1 MTKRTLVA
9 VALCALLG
17 GVAEGQDQSS
27 DQKRADA
34 AAQQN
39 ARGAAL
45 LKEGKFD
52 EAAAELQKAAEAA
65 PKSAVIQ
72 SNLGYAYD
80 KQGRTDEAVAAY
92 RKALEL
98 EPANAL
104 VRNNLANLY
113 SKQGLYD
120 DAIRELE
127 DLVQRDP
134 ANSTAKANLESVL
147 KNKTI
152 TKERTDQTATAVQGA
167 EAKPQDPQAAYN
179 AARVYARL
187 GDTEQALTWL
197 TKALDLGYD
206 KIDYL
211 SLDPSLV
218 NLKKDPRFLK
228 LLEERRPAR

>member
-1 MTKRTLVA
+1 VKKLALIALT
-9 VALCALLG
+9 LCALLPG
-17 GVAEGQDQSS
+17 AARGQN
-27 DQKRADA
+27 KAADA

-45 LKEGKFD
+45 LKDGKFE
-52 EAAAELQKAAEAA
+52 EAVAELQKAADAA
-65 PKSAVIQ
+65 PTSAVIQ
-72 SNLGYAYD
+72 SNLAYAYD
-80 KQGRTDEAVAAY
+80 RQGRTEEAVAAY

-98 EPANAL
+98 DPKNTI

-113 SKQGLYD
+113 SKQGLYE
-120 DAIRELE
+120 DAAREYE

-134 ANSTAKANLESVL
+134 GNTTAKANLDAMV
-147 KNKTI
+147 KNKTVLQER
-152 TKERTDQTATAVQGA
+152 KEQVSSALQGA
-167 EAKPQDPQAAYN
+167 DSKPKDPQAAYN

-187 GDTEQALTWL
+187 GDADQALTWL
-197 TKALDLGYD
+197 NKALDLGYD
-206 KIDYL
+206 QFDYL

>member
-1 MTKRTLVA
+1 VKKLALIALT
-9 VALCALLG
+9 LCALLPG
-17 GVAEGQDQSS
+17 AACGQD
-27 DQKRADA
+27 KAAADA

-45 LKEGKFD
+45 VKEGKFE
-52 EAAAELQKAAEAA
+52 EAAVELQKAAEAS

-72 SNLGYAYD
+72 SNLAYAYD
-80 KQGRTDEAVAAY
+80 RQGRIDEAVATY

-98 EPANAL
+98 DPANTSA
-104 VRNNLANLY
+104 RNNLANLY

-120 DAIRELE
+120 DAARELE
-127 DLVQRDP
+127 DVVQRDP
-134 ANSTAKANLESVL
+134 ANATAKANLESVL

-152 TKERTDQTATAVQGA
+152 SQEKKEQASSAVQTADS
-167 EAKPQDPQAAYN
+167 KPQDPQAAYN

-187 GDTEQALTWL
+187 GDADQAFAWL
-197 TKALDLGYD
+197 NKALDLGYD
-206 KIDYL
+206 QFDYL

-218 NLKKDPRFLK
+218 SLKKDPRFLK

>member
-1 MTKRTLVA
+1 VKKLALVA
-9 VALCALLG
+9 LTLCALLPG
-17 GVAEGQDQSS
+17 AARGQD
-27 DQKRADA
+27 KAADA

-45 LKEGKFD
+45 LKEGKFE

-65 PKSAVIQ
+65 PKSAIIQ
-72 SNLGYAYD
+72 SNLGYALD
-80 KQGRTDEAVAAY
+80 RQGRIDEAVAAY

-98 EPANAL
+98 DPENAI

-113 SKQGLYD
+113 SKQGLND
-120 DAIRELE
+120 DAARELE

-134 ANSTAKANLESVL
+134 GNATAKANLESAL
-147 KNKTI
+147 KNKTVSQD
-152 TKERTDQTATAVQGA
+152 KQNEVSTAVQA
-167 EAKPQDPQAAYN
+167 ADAKPKDPQAAYN

-187 GDTEQALTWL
+187 GDADQALVWL
-197 TKALDLGYD
+197 NKALDLGYD
-206 KIDYL
+206 QLDYL

-218 NLKKDPRFLK
+218 SLKKDPRFLK

>member
-1 MTKRTLVA
+1 MKKLALIALT
-9 VALCALLG
+9 LCALLPG
-17 GVAEGQDQSS
+17 AARGQN
-27 DQKRADA
+27 KAADA

-45 LKEGKFD
+45 LKDGKFE
-52 EAAAELQKAAEAA
+52 EAVAELQKAADAA
-65 PKSAVIQ
+65 PTSAVIQ
-72 SNLGYAYD
+72 SNLAYAYD
-80 KQGRTDEAVAAY
+80 RQGKTEEAVAAY

-98 EPANAL
+98 DPKNTI

-113 SKQGLYD
+113 SKQGLYE
-120 DAIRELE
+120 DAAREYE

-134 ANSTAKANLESVL
+134 GNTTAKANLDAMV
-147 KNKTI
+147 KNKTVLQER
-152 TKERTDQTATAVQGA
+152 KEQVSSALQGA
-167 EAKPQDPQAAYN
+167 DAKPKDPQAAYN

-187 GDTEQALTWL
+187 GDADQALTWL
-197 TKALDLGYD
+197 NKALDLGYD
-206 KIDYL
+206 QFDYL

>member
-1 MTKRTLVA
+1 MKKVALVA
-9 VALCALLG
+9 LTLCALLPG
-17 GVAEGQDQSS
+17 AARGQN
-27 DQKRADA
+27 KAADA

-45 LKEGKFD
+45 LKDGKFE
-52 EAAAELQKAAEAA
+52 EAVAELQKAADAA
-65 PKSAVIQ
+65 PTSAVIQ
-72 SNLGYAYD
+72 SNLAYAYD
-80 KQGRTDEAVAAY
+80 RQGKTEEAVAAY

-98 EPANAL
+98 DPKNTI

-113 SKQGLYD
+113 SKQGLYE
-120 DAIRELE
+120 DAAREYE

-134 ANSTAKANLESVL
+134 GNATAKTNLDAMV
-147 KNKTI
+147 KNKAVLLEK
-152 TKERTDQTATAVQGA
+152 KEQTSSAVQGA
-167 EAKPQDPQAAYN
+167 DSKPKDPQAAYN

-187 GDTEQALTWL
+187 GDADQALTWL
-197 TKALDLGYD
+197 NKALDLGYD
-206 KIDYL
+206 QFDYL

>member
-1 MTKRTLVA
+1 MKKLALIALT
-9 VALCALLG
+9 LCALLPG
-17 GVAEGQDQSS
+17 AARGQN
-27 DQKRADA
+27 KAADA

-45 LKEGKFD
+45 LKDGKFD
-52 EAAAELQKAAEAA
+52 EAVAELQKAADAA
-65 PKSAVIQ
+65 PTSAVIQ
-72 SNLGYAYD
+72 SNLAYAYD
-80 KQGRTDEAVAAY
+80 RQGRTEEAVAAY

-98 EPANAL
+98 DPKNTI

-113 SKQGLYD
+113 SKQGLYE
-120 DAIRELE
+120 DAAREYE

-134 ANSTAKANLESVL
+134 GNTSAKANLDAMV
-147 KNKTI
+147 KNKTVLQ
-152 TKERTDQTATAVQGA
+152 ERKDQTFSAVQGA
-167 EAKPQDPQAAYN
+167 DAKPKDPQAAYN

-187 GDTEQALTWL
+187 GDADQALTWL
-197 TKALDLGYD
+197 NKALDLGYD
-206 KIDYL
+206 QFDYL

>member
-1 MTKRTLVA
+1 VKKAALIALT
-9 VALCALLG
+9 LCALLPG
-17 GVAEGQDQSS
+17 AARGQN
-27 DQKRADA
+27 KAADA

-45 LKEGKFD
+45 LKDGKFE
-52 EAAAELQKAAEAA
+52 EAVAELQKAADAA
-65 PKSAVIQ
+65 PTSAVIQ
-72 SNLGYAYD
+72 SNLAYAYD
-80 KQGRTDEAVAAY
+80 RQGKTEEAVAAY

-98 EPANAL
+98 DPKNTI

-113 SKQGLYD
+113 SKQGLYE
-120 DAIRELE
+120 DAAREYE

-134 ANSTAKANLESVL
+134 GNTAAKANLDAMV
-147 KNKTI
+147 KNKTVLQER
-152 TKERTDQTATAVQGA
+152 KEQTSSALQGA
-167 EAKPQDPQAAYN
+167 DSKPKDPQAAYN

-187 GDTEQALTWL
+187 GDADQALSWL
-197 TKALDLGYD
+197 NKALDLGYD
-206 KIDYL
+206 QFDYL

>member
-1 MTKRTLVA
+1 VRKVA
-9 VALCALLG
+9 LIALTLCALLPG
-17 GVAEGQDQSS
+17 AARGQN
-27 DQKRADA
+27 KAADA

-45 LKEGKFD
+45 LKDGKFE
-52 EAAAELQKAAEAA
+52 EAAAELQKAADAA
-65 PKSAVIQ
+65 PTSAVIQ
-72 SNLGYAYD
+72 SNLAYAYD
-80 KQGRTDEAVAAY
+80 RQGKTEEAVAAY

-98 EPANAL
+98 DPKNTI

-113 SKQGLYD
+113 SKQGLYE
-120 DAIRELE
+120 DAAREYE

-134 ANSTAKANLESVL
+134 GNATAKANLDAMV
-147 KNKTI
+147 KNKTVLQ
-152 TKERTDQTATAVQGA
+152 ERKDQTSSAVQGA
-167 EAKPQDPQAAYN
+167 DSKPKDPQAAYN

-187 GDTEQALTWL
+187 GDADQALTWL
-197 TKALDLGYD
+197 NKALDLGYD
-206 KIDYL
+206 QFDYL

>member
-1 MTKRTLVA
+1 MKKVA
-9 VALCALLG
+9 LIALTLCALLPG
-17 GVAEGQDQSS
+17 AARGQN
-27 DQKRADA
+27 KAADA

-45 LKEGKFD
+45 LKDGKFE
-52 EAAAELQKAAEAA
+52 EAVAELQKAADAA
-65 PKSAVIQ
+65 PTSAVIQ
-72 SNLGYAYD
+72 SNLAYAYD
-80 KQGRTDEAVAAY
+80 RQGRTEEAVAAY

-98 EPANAL
+98 DPKNTI

-113 SKQGLYD
+113 SKQGLYE
-120 DAIRELE
+120 DAAREYE

-134 ANSTAKANLESVL
+134 DNTTAKANLDAMV
-147 KNKTI
+147 KNKTVLQER
-152 TKERTDQTATAVQGA
+152 KEQVSSALQGA
-167 EAKPQDPQAAYN
+167 DSKPKDPQAAYN

-187 GDTEQALTWL
+187 GDADQALTWL
-197 TKALDLGYD
+197 NKALDLGYD
-206 KIDYL
+206 QFDYL

>member
-1 MTKRTLVA
+1 VKRLALIALT
-9 VALCALLG
+9 LCALLPG
-17 GVAEGQDQSS
+17 AARGQD
-27 DQKRADA
+27 KAAAA

-45 LKEGKFD
+45 LKEGKFE
-52 EAAAELQKAAEAA
+52 EAVAELQKAAEAA

-72 SNLGYAYD
+72 SNLAYAYD
-80 KQGRTDEAVAAY
+80 RQGKTDEAVAAY

-98 EPANAL
+98 DPGNTI
-104 VRNNLANLY
+104 VRNNLANIY

-120 DAIRELE
+120 DATRELE

-134 ANSTAKANLESVL
+134 ANATAKANLESAL
-147 KNKTI
+147 KNKAVLQ
-152 TKERTDQTATAVQGA
+152 ERQDQVSSALQGA
-167 EAKPQDPQAAYN
+167 DAQPNDPRAAYN

-187 GDTEQALTWL
+187 GDADQAITWL
-197 TKALDLGYD
+197 TKAFDLGYD
-206 KIDYL
+206 QFDYL
-211 SLDPSLV
+211 SLDPSLA

>member
-1 MTKRTLVA
+1 MKKL
-9 VALCALLG
+9 ALIALITCALLPG
-17 GVAEGQDQSS
+17 AARGQNKS
-27 DQKRADA
+27 ADT

-45 LKEGKFD
+45 LKEGKFE
-52 EAAAELQKAAEAA
+52 EAAAELEKAAEAA

-72 SNLGYAYD
+72 SNLAYAYD
-80 KQGRTDEAVAAY
+80 RQGRTEDAVAAY

-98 EPANAL
+98 DPANTI

-113 SKQGLYD
+113 SKQGQYD
-120 DAIRELE
+120 DAARELE

-134 ANSTAKANLESVL
+134 GNATAKANLEAMQ
-147 KNKTI
+147 KNKAVLQ
-152 TKERTDQTATAVQGA
+152 ERKDQVSSAVQGA
-167 EAKPQDPQAAYN
+167 DAKPKDPQAAYN

-187 GDTEQALTWL
+187 GDNDQALTWL
-197 TKALDLGYD
+197 NKALDLGYD
-206 KIDYL
+206 QFDYL
-211 SLDPSLV
+211 SLDPSMV

>member
-1 MTKRTLVA
+1 M
-9 VALCALLG
+9 LCALLG
-17 GVAEGQDQSS
+17 GAAQGQDKSAV
-27 DQKRADA
+27 QKRADA

-45 LKEGKFD
+45 LKDGKFE
-52 EAAAELQKAAEAA
+52 EAATELQKAAEAA

-80 KQGRTDEAVAAY
+80 RQGRADEAVAAY

-98 EPANAL
+98 DPANAIA
-104 VRNNLANLY
+104 RNNLANLY

-120 DAIRELE
+120 DAARELE

-134 ANSTAKANLESVL
+134 ANATAKANLESVV
-147 KNKTI
+147 KNKAVTQ
-152 TKERTDQTATAVQGA
+152 ERQDQISGALKGA
-167 EAKPQDPQAAYN
+167 EAKPDDPRSAYD

-187 GDTEQALTWL
+187 GDADQAMAWL

-206 KIDYL
+206 KLDYL
-211 SLDPSLV
+211 SLDPSLSS
-218 NLKKDPRFLK
+218 LKKDPRFLK
-228 LLEERRPAR
+228 LLEERRAPR

>member
-1 MTKRTLVA
+1 VKRLALVA
-9 VALCALLG
+9 LTLCALLPG
-17 GVAEGQDQSS
+17 AARGQD
-27 DQKRADA
+27 KAADA

-45 LKEGKFD
+45 IKEGKFE
-52 EAAAELQKAAEAA
+52 EAAAELEKAAEAS
-65 PKSAVIQ
+65 PKSAVVQ
-72 SNLGYAYD
+72 SNLAYAYD
-80 KQGRTDEAVAAY
+80 RQGRVEEAVAAY

-98 EPANAL
+98 DPANAI

-113 SKQGLYD
+113 SKQGNYD
-120 DAIRELE
+120 DAAKEFE

-134 ANSTAKANLESVL
+134 GNATAKASLESAL

-152 TKERTDQTATAVQGA
+152 AQDKNDQISSAAQA
-167 EAKPQDPQAAYN
+167 ADAKPKDPQAAYN

-187 GDTEQALTWL
+187 GDADQALVWL
-197 TKALDLGYD
+197 NKALDLGYD
-206 KIDYL
+206 QFDYL

-218 NLKKDPRFLK
+218 SLRKDPRFLK

>member
-1 MTKRTLVA
+1 MKKLVLIA
-9 VALCALLG
+9 LTLCALLPG
-17 GVAEGQDQSS
+17 AARGQN
-27 DQKRADA
+27 KAADA

-45 LKEGKFD
+45 LKDGKVE
-52 EAAAELQKAAEAA
+52 EAVVELQKAADAA
-65 PKSAVIQ
+65 PTSAVIQ
-72 SNLGYAYD
+72 SNLAYAYD
-80 KQGRTDEAVAAY
+80 RQGRTDEAVAAY

-98 EPANAL
+98 DPKNAI

-113 SKQGLYD
+113 SKQGLYE
-120 DAIRELE
+120 DAAREYE

-134 ANSTAKANLESVL
+134 GNATAKANLDAML
-147 KNKTI
+147 KNKTVLQER
-152 TKERTDQTATAVQGA
+152 KEQVSSALQGA
-167 EAKPQDPQAAYN
+167 DAKPKDPQAAYN

-187 GDTEQALTWL
+187 GDADQALTWL
-197 TKALDLGYD
+197 NKALDLGYD
-206 KIDYL
+206 QFDYL

>member
-1 MTKRTLVA
+1 VKKVA
-9 VALCALLG
+9 LIALTLCALLPG
-17 GVAEGQDQSS
+17 AARGQN
-27 DQKRADA
+27 KAADA

-45 LKEGKFD
+45 MKDGKFE
-52 EAAAELQKAAEAA
+52 EAVAELQKAADAA
-65 PKSAVIQ
+65 PTSAVVQ
-72 SNLGYAYD
+72 SNLAYAYD
-80 KQGRTDEAVAAY
+80 RQGRTEEAVAAY

-98 EPANAL
+98 DPKNTI

-113 SKQGLYD
+113 SKQGLYE
-120 DAIRELE
+120 DAAREYE

-134 ANSTAKANLESVL
+134 GNTTAKANLDAMV
-147 KNKTI
+147 KNKTVLQER
-152 TKERTDQTATAVQGA
+152 KEQVSSALQGTDS
-167 EAKPQDPQAAYN
+167 KPKDPQAAYN

-187 GDTEQALTWL
+187 GDADQALTWL
-197 TKALDLGYD
+197 NKALDLGYD
-206 KIDYL
+206 QFDYL

>member
-1 MTKRTLVA
+1 VKKLALVA
-9 VALCALLG
+9 LTICALLPG
-17 GVAEGQDQSS
+17 AARGQD
-27 DQKRADA
+27 KAADA

-45 LKEGKFD
+45 LKDGKFE
-52 EAAAELQKAAEAA
+52 EATVELQKAADAA

-72 SNLGYAYD
+72 SNLGYALD
-80 KQGRTDEAVAAY
+80 KQGRADEAIAAY

-98 EPANAL
+98 DPANAI

-113 SKQGLYD
+113 GKQGNYD
-120 DAIRELE
+120 DAARELE

-134 ANSTAKANLESVL
+134 GNATAKANLESVL
-147 KNKTI
+147 KNKAI
-152 TKERTDQTATAVQGA
+152 SQEKKDQVSSAVQTADS
-167 EAKPQDPQAAYN
+167 KPTDPQAAYN

-187 GDTEQALTWL
+187 GDADQALVWL
-197 TKALDLGYD
+197 NKALDLGYD
-206 KIDYL
+206 KLDYL

>member
-1 MTKRTLVA
+1 MKKVA
-9 VALCALLG
+9 LIALTLCALMPG
-17 GVAEGQDQSS
+17 AARGQN
-27 DQKRADA
+27 KAADA

-45 LKEGKFD
+45 LKDGKFE
-52 EAAAELQKAAEAA
+52 EAVAELQKAADAA
-65 PKSAVIQ
+65 PTSAVIQ
-72 SNLGYAYD
+72 SNLAYAYD
-80 KQGRTDEAVAAY
+80 RQGKTEEAVAAY

-98 EPANAL
+98 DPKNTI

-113 SKQGLYD
+113 SKQGLYE
-120 DAIRELE
+120 DAAREYE

-134 ANSTAKANLESVL
+134 GNTTAKANLDAMV
-147 KNKTI
+147 KNKI
-152 TKERTDQTATAVQGA
+152 VLQERKEQMSSALQGA
-167 EAKPQDPQAAYN
+167 DSKPKDPQAAYN

-187 GDTEQALTWL
+187 GDTDQALTWL
-197 TKALDLGYD
+197 NKALDLGYD
-206 KIDYL
+206 QFDYL

>member
-1 MTKRTLVA
+1 VKKLA
-9 VALCALLG
+9 VIALTLCALLPG
-17 GVAEGQDQSS
+17 AARGQD
-27 DQKRADA
+27 KAADA
-34 AAQQN
+34 AAQHN

-45 LKEGKFD
+45 LKEGKFE
-52 EAAAELQKAAEAA
+52 EAAAEFQKAAEAA

-72 SNLGYAYD
+72 SNLAYAYD
-80 KQGRTDEAVAAY
+80 RKGRTDEAVAAY

-98 EPANAL
+98 DPDNTI

-120 DAIRELE
+120 DAARELE

-134 ANSTAKANLESVL
+134 ANATAKANLDGVL
-147 KNKTI
+147 KNKAVMQ
-152 TKERTDQTATAVQGA
+152 ERKDQISSATQGA
-167 EAKPQDPQAAYN
+167 EAKPNDPQAAYN

-187 GDTEQALTWL
+187 GDADQALTWL

-206 KIDYL
+206 QFDYL
-211 SLDPSLV
+211 SLDPSLA

>member
-1 MTKRTLVA
+1 
-9 VALCALLG
+9 
-17 GVAEGQDQSS
+17 
-27 DQKRADA
+27 
-34 AAQQN
+34 
-39 ARGAAL
+39 
-45 LKEGKFD
+45 
-52 EAAAELQKAAEAA
+52 
-65 PKSAVIQ
+65 
-72 SNLGYAYD
+72 
-80 KQGRTDEAVAAY
+80 
-92 RKALEL
+92 
-98 EPANAL
+98 
-104 VRNNLANLY
+104 
-113 SKQGLYD
+113 
-120 DAIRELE
+120 
-127 DLVQRDP
+127 
-134 ANSTAKANLESVL
+134 AKANLESVL
-147 KNKTI
+147 KNKAI

>member
-1 MTKRTLVA
+1 MKKLALITLT
-9 VALCALLG
+9 LCALLPG
-17 GVAEGQDQSS
+17 AARGQN
-27 DQKRADA
+27 KAADA

-45 LKEGKFD
+45 LKDGKFE
-52 EAAAELQKAAEAA
+52 EAVAELQKAADAA
-65 PKSAVIQ
+65 PTSAVIQ
-72 SNLGYAYD
+72 SNLAYAYD
-80 KQGRTDEAVAAY
+80 RQGKTEEAVAAY

-98 EPANAL
+98 DPKNTI

-113 SKQGLYD
+113 SKQGLYE
-120 DAIRELE
+120 DAAREYE

-134 ANSTAKANLESVL
+134 GNATAKANLDAMV
-147 KNKTI
+147 KNKAVLQEK
-152 TKERTDQTATAVQGA
+152 KEQTSSAVQGA
-167 EAKPQDPQAAYN
+167 DSKPKDPQAAYN

-187 GDTEQALTWL
+187 GDADQALTWL
-197 TKALDLGYD
+197 NKALDLGYD
-206 KIDYL
+206 QFDYL

>member
-1 MTKRTLVA
+1 MKRFALIALT
-9 VALCALLG
+9 LCALLPG
-17 GVAEGQDQSS
+17 AARGQD
-27 DQKRADA
+27 KAAAA

-45 LKEGKFD
+45 LKEGKFE
-52 EAAAELQKAAEAA
+52 EAVAELQKAAEAA

-72 SNLGYAYD
+72 SNLAYAYD
-80 KQGRTDEAVAAY
+80 RQGKTDEAVAAY

-98 EPANAL
+98 DPGNTI
-104 VRNNLANLY
+104 VRNNLANIY

-120 DAIRELE
+120 DATRELE

-134 ANSTAKANLESVL
+134 VNATAKANLESAL
-147 KNKTI
+147 KNKAVLQ
-152 TKERTDQTATAVQGA
+152 ERQDQVSSALQGA
-167 EAKPQDPQAAYN
+167 AATPNDPRAAYN

-187 GDTEQALTWL
+187 GDADQALTWL

-206 KIDYL
+206 QFDYL
-211 SLDPSLV
+211 SLDPSLA

>member
-1 MTKRTLVA
+1 VKKVA
-9 VALCALLG
+9 LIALTLCALLPG
-17 GVAEGQDQSS
+17 AARGQN
-27 DQKRADA
+27 KAADA

-45 LKEGKFD
+45 LKDGKFE
-52 EAAAELQKAAEAA
+52 EAVAELQKAADAA
-65 PKSAVIQ
+65 PTSAVIQ
-72 SNLGYAYD
+72 SNLAYAYD
-80 KQGRTDEAVAAY
+80 RQGKTEEAVAAY

-98 EPANAL
+98 DPKNTI

-113 SKQGLYD
+113 SKQGLYE
-120 DAIRELE
+120 DAAREYE

-134 ANSTAKANLESVL
+134 GNATAKTNLDAMV
-147 KNKTI
+147 KNKAVLQEK
-152 TKERTDQTATAVQGA
+152 KEQTSSAVQGA
-167 EAKPQDPQAAYN
+167 DSKPKDPQAAYN

-187 GDTEQALTWL
+187 GDADQALTWL
-197 TKALDLGYD
+197 NKALDLGYD
-206 KIDYL
+206 QFDYL

>member
-1 MTKRTLVA
+1 MKKLALIALT
-9 VALCALLG
+9 LCALLPG
-17 GVAEGQDQSS
+17 AARGQN
-27 DQKRADA
+27 KAADA

-45 LKEGKFD
+45 LKDGKF
-52 EAAAELQKAAEAA
+52 E
-65 PKSAVIQ
+65 
-72 SNLGYAYD
+72 
-80 KQGRTDEAVAAY
+80 EAVAAY

-98 EPANAL
+98 DPKNTI

-113 SKQGLYD
+113 SKQGLYE
-120 DAIRELE
+120 DAAREYE

-134 ANSTAKANLESVL
+134 GNATAKANLDAMV
-147 KNKTI
+147 KNKAVLQEK
-152 TKERTDQTATAVQGA
+152 KEQTSSAVQGA
-167 EAKPQDPQAAYN
+167 DSKPKDPQAAYN

-187 GDTEQALTWL
+187 GDADQALTWL
-197 TKALDLGYD
+197 NKALDLGYD
-206 KIDYL
+206 QFDYL

>member
-1 MTKRTLVA
+1 VKKL
-9 VALCALLG
+9 ALIALITCALLPG
-17 GVAEGQDQSS
+17 AARGQN
-27 DQKRADA
+27 KAADA

-45 LKEGKFD
+45 LKEGKFE
-52 EAAAELQKAAEAA
+52 EAAAELEKAAEAA

-72 SNLGYAYD
+72 SNLAYAYD
-80 KQGRTDEAVAAY
+80 RQGRTEDAVAAY

-98 EPANAL
+98 DPANTI

-113 SKQGLYD
+113 SKQGQYD
-120 DAIRELE
+120 DAARELE

-134 ANSTAKANLESVL
+134 GNATAKANLEAMQ
-147 KNKTI
+147 KNKTVLQ
-152 TKERTDQTATAVQGA
+152 ERKDQVSSALQGA
-167 EAKPQDPQAAYN
+167 DAKPRDPQAAYN

-187 GDTEQALTWL
+187 GDNDQALTWL
-197 TKALDLGYD
+197 NKALDLGYD
-206 KIDYL
+206 QFDYL

>member
-1 MTKRTLVA
+1 VKKLALVA
-9 VALCALLG
+9 LTLCALLPG
-17 GVAEGQDQSS
+17 AARGQD
-27 DQKRADA
+27 KAADA

-39 ARGAAL
+39 ARGTAL
-45 LKEGKFD
+45 LKEGKFE

-65 PKSAVIQ
+65 PKSAIIQ
-72 SNLGYAYD
+72 SNLGYALD
-80 KQGRTDEAVAAY
+80 RQGRIDEAVAAY

-98 EPANAL
+98 DPENAI

-120 DAIRELE
+120 DAARELE

-134 ANSTAKANLESVL
+134 GNATAKANLESAL
-147 KNKTI
+147 KNKTVSQD
-152 TKERTDQTATAVQGA
+152 KQNQVSTAVQA
-167 EAKPQDPQAAYN
+167 ADSKPTDPQAAYN

-187 GDTEQALTWL
+187 GDADQALVWL
-197 TKALDLGYD
+197 NKALDLGYD
-206 KIDYL
+206 QFDYL

-218 NLKKDPRFLK
+218 SLKKDPRFLK

>member
-1 MTKRTLVA
+1 MKKVA
-9 VALCALLG
+9 LIALTLCALLPG
-17 GVAEGQDQSS
+17 AARGQN
-27 DQKRADA
+27 KAADA

-45 LKEGKFD
+45 LKDGKFE
-52 EAAAELQKAAEAA
+52 EAVAELQKAADAA
-65 PKSAVIQ
+65 PTSAVIQ
-72 SNLGYAYD
+72 SNLAYAYD
-80 KQGRTDEAVAAY
+80 RQGRTEEAVAAY

-98 EPANAL
+98 DPKNTI

-113 SKQGLYD
+113 SKQGLYE
-120 DAIRELE
+120 DAAREYE

-134 ANSTAKANLESVL
+134 GNTTAKANLDAMV
-147 KNKTI
+147 KNKTVLQER
-152 TKERTDQTATAVQGA
+152 KEQVSSALQGA
-167 EAKPQDPQAAYN
+167 DSKPKDPQAAYN

-187 GDTEQALTWL
+187 GDADQALTWL
-197 TKALDLGYD
+197 NKALDLGYD
-206 KIDYL
+206 QFDYL

>member
-1 MTKRTLVA
+1 VKKLAVVA
-9 VALCALLG
+9 LTLCALLPG
-17 GVAEGQDQSS
+17 AARGQD
-27 DQKRADA
+27 KAADA

-45 LKEGKFD
+45 IKEGKFE

-72 SNLGYAYD
+72 SNLAYAFD
-80 KQGRTDEAVAAY
+80 RQGRVEEAVAAY

-98 EPANAL
+98 DPGNAI

-113 SKQGLYD
+113 SKQGNYD
-120 DAIRELE
+120 DAAKELE

-134 ANSTAKANLESVL
+134 GNTAAKAGLENAL
-147 KNKTI
+147 KNKSI
-152 TKERTDQTATAVQGA
+152 AQEKKDQISVAVQSA
-167 EAKPQDPQAAYN
+167 DTKPKDPQAAYN

-187 GDTEQALTWL
+187 GDADQALVWL
-197 TKALDLGYD
+197 NKALDLGYD
-206 KIDYL
+206 QFDYL

-218 NLKKDPRFLK
+218 SLKKDPRFLK

>member
-1 MTKRTLVA
+1 MKKVA
-9 VALCALLG
+9 LIALTLCALLPG
-17 GVAEGQDQSS
+17 AARGQN
-27 DQKRADA
+27 KAADA

-45 LKEGKFD
+45 LKDGKFE
-52 EAAAELQKAAEAA
+52 EAVAELQKAADAA
-65 PKSAVIQ
+65 PTSAVIQ
-72 SNLGYAYD
+72 SNLAYAYD
-80 KQGRTDEAVAAY
+80 RQGRTEEAVAAY

-98 EPANAL
+98 DPKNTI

-113 SKQGLYD
+113 SKQGLYE
-120 DAIRELE
+120 DAAREYE

-134 ANSTAKANLESVL
+134 GNTTAKANLDAMV
-147 KNKTI
+147 KNKTVLQ
-152 TKERTDQTATAVQGA
+152 ERKDQVSSALQGA
-167 EAKPQDPQAAYN
+167 DSKPKDPQAAYN

-187 GDTEQALTWL
+187 GDADQALSWL
-197 TKALDLGYD
+197 NKALDLGYD
-206 KIDYL
+206 QFDYL